1 MVDHHVDRP
10 GVEAQQ
16 CVKLTGTNRS
26 FGFDPCKP
34 QARFAGVRQAPGSSN
49 QVPGIR
55 FQEPGSRNQA
65 PGTRFQESGTD
76 KALDLTSSWIL
87 TPGSWNLPSD
97 DLVVMARGQTP
108 DPIPNSAVKT
118 LERRWY
124 CVLRRGRVGRRQV
137 IGRQVSGIRNQDSGF
152 RKLEVETRSLYS
164 LLIPDP

>member
-1 MVDHHVDRP
+1 MEDHHVDRP
-10 GVEAQQ
+10 DVEAQQ

-55 FQEPGSRNQA
+55 IQESGSRNQV
-65 PGTRFQESGTD
+65 GTD

-137 IGRQVSGIRNQDSGF
+137 IARQVPGIRIQDSGN
-152 RKLEVETRSLYS
+152 
-164 LLIPDP
+164 

>member
-34 QARFAGVRQAPGSSN
+34 QARFAGVRQAPGSRN
-49 QVPGIR
+49 QV
-55 FQEPGSRNQA
+55 

-137 IGRQVSGIRNQDSGF
+137 IGRQVSGFRNQDSGIGSRNPLPLF
-152 RKLEVETRSLYS
+152 T
-164 LLIPDP
+164 PDS